1 MQAIVNEGRL
11 LPDAVV
17 LSALRARLESGAA
30 AGERGFV
37 LDGVP
42 RTAAQAADLEQFAPV
57 ALAVNLALREE
68 VLVEKCLGRR
78 LCAKCGKNWNVADI
92 YLPAEVSSEE
102 EDEGGC
108 WWWAVGREWR
118 WGDSDSPPP

>member
-30 AGERGFV
+30 ASERGFV

-102 EDEGGC
+102 DDEEG
-108 WWWAVGREWR
+108 W
-118 WGDSDSPPP
+118 